1 MHSDTCAV
9 IVTQLYPPTGAAVTM
24 SVIIQISN
32 LSNWNA
38 VFKFSTL
45 LAHKPDW
52 SVWNSLCVPG
62 RDILQTRKWHQNRET
77 SLRQSVA
84 TEAVGVWYYIQKRTR
99 VFIVVLQNLD
109 TNLEGCSQGK
119 VTSKALFLNVHFTYE
134 RSKDDSCLLQYRSS
148 CKPQI
153 EG

>member
-24 SVIIQISN
+24 SAIIQISN

-45 LAHKPDW
+45 LAHKADW

-62 RDILQTRKWHQNRET
+62 RDIADPEVTSKPRDVAQTERCHR
-77 SLRQSVA
+77 SRRSI
-84 TEAVGVWYYIQKRTR
+84 IQKRTR

-109 TNLEGCSQGK
+109 TNLEGRSQVK